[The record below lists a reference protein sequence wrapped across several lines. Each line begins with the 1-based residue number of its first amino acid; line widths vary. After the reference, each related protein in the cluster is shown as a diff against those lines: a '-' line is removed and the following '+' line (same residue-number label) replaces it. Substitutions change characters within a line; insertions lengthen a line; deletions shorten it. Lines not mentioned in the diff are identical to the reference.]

1 MRSLVT
7 GAAGFIGSHL
17 TEELR
22 SRGHDVLAV
31 DSFTEYYD
39 PDRKREN
46 ARDLEVLELD
56 LETGDVD
63 RLIGGVDR
71 VFHLAGQPGVR
82 ASFGAG
88 FELYVRRNVLVTS
101 RVFEAAAGQNVRV
114 AYASSS
120 SIYGDAE
127 SYPTPEDATPRPIS
141 PYGVTKLCCEH
152 LAYAYARTAGLDA
165 VGLRYF
171 TVYGPRQRP
180 DMAFTRMLE
189 ALASGSAFPLY
200 GDGSASRSF
209 TFVDDAVTGT
219 IAAMDRGAA
228 GSIYNIGGGEEAAM
242 TEVFTLAERLS
253 GRQLQLDRHPVA
265 AGDVRRTRA
274 DGTQASAQLGWVAST
289 PLAEGL
295 EEQWNWV
302 AERAMSR
309 TSVPLSRPLDVD
321 R

>member
-7 GAAGFIGSHL
+7 GAAGFIGFHL
-17 TEELR
+17 TEKLR
-22 SRGHDVLAV
+22 SRGDDVVAV

-46 ARDLEVLELD
+46 ARDLDVLDLD

-63 RLIGGVDR
+63 LLIGSVDR

-88 FELYVRRNVLVTS
+88 FELYVRRNVLVTA
-101 RVFEAAAGQNVRV
+101 RVFEAAARQGVRV

-120 SIYGDAE
+120 SVYGDAE
-127 SYPTPEDATPRPIS
+127 AYPTPEDAQPRPIS

-152 LAYAYARTAGLDA
+152 LAYAYARTTGLDA

-209 TFVDDAVTGT
+209 TYVGDAVSGT
-219 IAAMDRGAA
+219 IAAMERGEA
-228 GSIYNIGGGEEAAM
+228 GSIYNIGGGDEAAM
-242 TEVFTLAERLS
+242 TDVFALAERIS
-253 GRQLQLDRHPVA
+253 GRTLRIERRNPAV
-265 AGDVRRTRA
+265 GDVRRTRA
-274 DGTQASAQLGWVAST
+274 DGTRASAHLGWVAST
-289 PLAEGL
+289 PLAGGL
-295 EEQWNWV
+295 AEQWRWV
-302 AERAMSR
+302 ADQVTQR
-309 TSVPLSRPLDVD
+309 
-321 R
+321 